1 MVRRFVGCASG
12 CPSADC
18 FGTECPTLSA
28 SSNADGN
35 LSPEEADYTFGF
47 DCSRWFNRCA
57 ADDSETFQNIAPGQV
72 SNGRVER
79 DFLLKRSRINE
90 SWDTVKIIRRGKCG
104 ICELVS
110 VEGTMPGAALILR

>member
-1 MVRRFVGCASG
+1 MNVMSYWEDKAI
-12 CPSADC
+12 DC
-18 FGTECPTLSA
+18 EIACVV
-28 SSNADGN
+28 
-35 LSPEEADYTFGF
+35 F
-47 DCSRWFNRCA
+47 DSTRWFNRCA
-57 ADDSETFQNIAPGQV
+57 ADDSETFQNVAPGQI

-110 VEGTMPGAALILR
+110 VEGSKPGAALILR